1 MKQHLKIL
9 IILFIIL
16 NSSFLIGQNA
26 DCDNLLILKDTI
38 YHSKAIS
45 GFGDKKEFSGNEL
58 ENDRTFEDEK
68 NSIWYFIVAPSDG
81 VFTFDIITENTND
94 DWDFLLY
101 KYKKKFCKQI
111 EDKVIVPIRTN
122 LSRSPITG
130 LSREGGSNFVGAGIN
145 ANYSRPIRVKKGDR
159 FVLVVNNPKR
169 AGGIHILKLHFP
181 PSKEA
186 IETKPIKEEPIEST
200 TTKFELVV
208 KNKGTKDLLKGDLS
222 ITGVSAEAIIV
233 NGKSVYVQF
242 LSKKN
247 RVVHISASAK
257 GYMLFDKE
265 LKVGK
270 NRVIFSYDIFLEPI
284 KTGAKVNL
292 KKIQFLGNRS
302 DFLPGASSSLEAL
315 LSFMQ
320 KNPKVVIEI
329 EGHVNGPKQKNSKEY
344 KELSYSRSYAVKAF
358 LIKNGIEKERI
369 DFKGYGNSQMLY
381 PNPKSE
387 YQQSANRRVE
397 IKILS
402 NE

>member
-94 DWDFLLY
+94 DWDFLLFE
-101 KYKKKFCKQI
+101 YKKKFCKRI
-111 EDKVIVPIRTN
+111 KDKVIAPIRTN

-130 LSREGGSNFVGAGIN
+130 LSIKGTKDFIGAGVN
-145 ANYSRPIRVKKGDR
+145 ANYSSPVNVKKGER

-169 AGGIHILKLHFP
+169 LGGKHTLKLHFP
-181 PSKEA
+181 QKKEA
-186 IETKPIKEEPIEST
+186 IETKPIKEESIEST

-208 KNKGTKDLLKGDLS
+208 KDKLTGSLVKSKLS
-222 ITGVSAEAIIV
+222 ITGLVDEIV
-233 NGKSVYVQF
+233 LVEDKSVYVQF
-242 LSKKN
+242 ISKKN
-247 RVVHISASAK
+247 RTVNIDVSTK
-257 GYMLFDKE
+257 GYMLFSQEYKM
-265 LKVGK
+265 GK
-270 NRVIFSYDIFLEPI
+270 NKIVFSKEILLQPI
-284 KTGAKVNL
+284 VVGGKVNL
-292 KKIQFLGNRS
+292 KKLQFFGNRF
-302 DFLPGASSSLEAL
+302 DFLPGASSSLSML
-315 LSFMQ
+315 LSFMNQ
-320 KNPKVVIEI
+320 NPKVVIEV
-329 EGHVNGPKQKNSKEY
+329 EGHVNGPGQKNSKEY
-344 KELSYSRSYAVKAF
+344 KELSYNRAYAVKAF
-358 LIKNGIEKERI
+358 LIKNGIAKERI

-381 PNPKSE
+381 PSPKSE